1 MKRIHLDCEVEDIA
15 LLLGFLSKQRI
26 SEPYSRYQLESI
38 IALGEQFHFLHMAD
52 LIRPRAYGCI
62 GGEETWGIIVF
73 ANKHQFHDLLKLA
86 IDVLHHHDLEDG
98 IDDMSVGSLRKLPLQ
113 YGIAIL
119 IALSTREGSSEI
131 CDEEQWRKISEFFE
145 IKHD

>member
-1 MKRIHLDCEVEDIA
+1 MRRIHLDCEVEDIA

-52 LIRPRAYGCI
+52 LIRPHAYGCI
-62 GGEETWGIIVF
+62 GGNETWRIIVF
-73 ANKHQFHDLLKLA
+73 ANKNKFHDLLKLA
-86 IDVLHHHDLEDG
+86 IAALHNHDHEDG
-98 IDDMSVGSLRKLPLQ
+98 IDNMSVGSLPELPLQ